1 MILSPYSKQHIYR
14 PTFAFTYGE
23 YVHITDHRSPSRLHM
38 RENVGGSIE
47 QGDVNQT
54 VYKTTK
60 VWEKILGFIF
70 KKKCVNT
77 KYTLNK

>member
-1 MILSPYSKQHIYR
+1 
-14 PTFAFTYGE
+14 
-23 YVHITDHRSPSRLHM
+23 M
-38 RENVGGSIE
+38 RENVGGNIE
-47 QGDVNQT
+47 QEDVNQT

-60 VWEKILGFIF
+60 VWEKILGFVF